1 MKNPTACFPIAFL
14 SCAGVLMLSAC
25 AETPP
30 TASTPTS
37 VAPVAAAAKP
47 APAAAATPARS
58 NRPPLPSGVIDTTK
72 IRASATSSGS
82 RQVVFDGPTATLKNF
97 ESHVTTVNPGQS
109 AHGPHT
115 HPHEE
120 MLIVKEGVLEVT
132 INGKTQRAGP
142 GAIIFYAPNDP
153 HGTKSVGEVP
163 AVYYVFT
170 WVTDQ
175 TQQPDVTTP
184 VAAP

>member
-1 MKNPTACFPIAFL
+1 
-14 SCAGVLMLSAC
+14 
-25 AETPP
+25 
-30 TASTPTS
+30 
-37 VAPVAAAAKP
+37 
-47 APAAAATPARS
+47 
-58 NRPPLPSGVIDTTK
+58 
-72 IRASATSSGS
+72 
-82 RQVVFDGPTATLKNF
+82 
-97 ESHVTTVNPGQS
+97 
-109 AHGPHT
+109 
-115 HPHEE
+115 